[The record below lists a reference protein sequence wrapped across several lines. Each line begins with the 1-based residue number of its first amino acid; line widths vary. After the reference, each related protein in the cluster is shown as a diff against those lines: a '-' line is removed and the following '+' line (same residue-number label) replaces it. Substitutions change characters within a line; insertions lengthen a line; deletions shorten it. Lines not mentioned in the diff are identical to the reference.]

1 MANKW
6 ARKVTERERAASVA
20 IYHLFENYALLTEAD
35 GISDG
40 WTLLL
45 SDASKLADKYPEC
58 NGIISGL
65 VNDISNRAKE
75 HSQNG

>member
-6 ARKVTERERAASVA
+6 ARKATERERAASVA
-20 IYHLFENYALLTEAD
+20 IYHLFENYASLTEAD

-58 NGIISGL
+58 TGIISGL
-65 VNDISNRAKE
+65 VSDISNRAKE

>member
-1 MANKW
+1 MESKW
-6 ARKVTERERAASVA
+6 ARKATERERAASVA
-20 IYHLFENYALLTEAD
+20 IYHLFENYALLTTAE

-58 NGIISGL
+58 KGIISGL

>member
-6 ARKVTERERAASVA
+6 ARKATERERAASVA
-20 IYHLFENYALLTEAD
+20 IYHLFENYALLTTAD
-35 GISDG
+35 GKSDG
-40 WTLLL
+40 WGLML

-58 NGIISGL
+58 RGIIWGL

>member
-1 MANKW
+1 MANNYF
-6 ARKVTERERAASVA
+6 RKATERERAASVA
-20 IYHLFENYALLTEAD
+20 IYHLFENYASLVTAD
-35 GISDG
+35 GKSEG

-58 NGIISGL
+58 KGIISGL

-75 HSQNG
+75 HSNG

>member
-1 MANKW
+1 MENNW
-6 ARKVTERERAASVA
+6 ARKATERERAASVA
-20 IYHLFENYALLTEAD
+20 IYHLFENYASLVTAD
-35 GISDG
+35 GKSEG

-45 SDASKLADKYPEC
+45 SDASKLVNKYPEC
-58 NGIISGL
+58 RGIIYGL

>member
-6 ARKVTERERAASVA
+6 ARKATERERAASVA

-35 GISDG
+35 GLSGG
-40 WTLLL
+40 WILLL

>member
-6 ARKVTERERAASVA
+6 ARKATERERAASVA
-20 IYHLFENYALLTEAD
+20 IYHLFENYALLTTAE

-58 NGIISGL
+58 MCTIIGIMG
-65 VNDISNRAKE
+65 DISRMAKE